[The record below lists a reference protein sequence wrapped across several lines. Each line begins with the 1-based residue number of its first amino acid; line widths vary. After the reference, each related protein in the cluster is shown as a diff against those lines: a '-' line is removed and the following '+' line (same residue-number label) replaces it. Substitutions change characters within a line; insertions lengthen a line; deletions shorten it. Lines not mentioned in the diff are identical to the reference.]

1 MPVTQRTPYGS
12 LLEHHLRIGDT
23 AFFVPPTAISIHRQM
38 KNERVKILR
47 ARNSLPKESGHF
59 DRVIEITLF
68 FPDKDHMNEELRPL
82 LSQVKKC
89 PFLPIENT
97 YLNDIHKIDAV
108 TVSGITVQTTP
119 GFPQTLQAQ
128 IQLYSFEPYS
138 YISDDE
144 DRTY

>member
-1 MPVTQRTPYGS
+1 
-12 LLEHHLRIGDT
+12 
-23 AFFVPPTAISIHRQM
+23 M

-89 PFLPIENT
+89 PF
-97 YLNDIHKIDAV
+97 Y
-108 TVSGITVQTTP
+108 Q
-119 GFPQTLQAQ
+119 
-128 IQLYSFEPYS
+128 
-138 YISDDE
+138 
-144 DRTY
+144 